1 MSSSLVFILPP
12 IPTVRVA
19 PSANVTLKRARFN
32 MADFHIGVKLIF
44 AIQTVASANWAFHQR
59 DLVQVGLQ
67 FQFGQRIGAVNFIC
81 HLIPQK
87 VFRCDQIHKKETQ
100 GQKHPLDYPH
110 TGHVNSV
117 EDVHQH
123 FGQEGGHCISV
134 EIKHFEPLKIDD
146 PKVAFKM
153 G

>member
-1 MSSSLVFILPP
+1 M
-12 IPTVRVA
+12 
-19 PSANVTLKRARFN
+19 
-32 MADFHIGVKLIF
+32 KLLF
-44 AIQTVASANWAFHQR
+44 AIQTVTCPNRAFHKR

-100 GQKHPLDYPH
+100 GQKHSLDYPH

-134 EIKHFEPLKIDD
+134 KIKHFEPLKIDD